1 MCFIMLGG
9 EDMSSNGI
17 KQKIIITA
25 IKCIEKEGIHSAT
38 IRKIADMAG
47 VNVAAINYHFGS
59 KEQLFKIVMKATLNE
74 SFVQNINDY
83 EDMWQSDTK
92 KALRFFLEDTLEGA
106 INYPNITKAHL
117 ADTFNKSDYNTNT
130 VHRLN
135 DFLTTLHNLVKL
147 ELRSE
152 TGRESKIAVSQL
164 FAPILMFGM
173 MPDLLNEF
181 LNFDLKDKENQQEFV
196 QTLLNN
202 FCK

>member
-1 MCFIMLGG
+1 MGK
-9 EDMSSNGI
+9 EEV
-17 KQKIIITA
+17 KRKIIQTTIE
-25 IKCIEKEGIHSAT
+25 CIEQEGIQGAT
-38 IRKIADMAG
+38 IRKIADLAG

-59 KEQLFKIVMKATLNE
+59 KEQLFKIVMNATLNE

-130 VHRLN
+130 VYRLN

-152 TGRESKIAVSQL
+152 TEIESKIAVSQL
-164 FAPILMFGM
+164 FASILMFGM

-181 LNFDLKDKENQQEFV
+181 LNFDLKDKENQQIFV

>member
-1 MCFIMLGG
+1 MGK
-9 EDMSSNGI
+9 EEV
-17 KQKIIITA
+17 KRKIIQTTIE
-25 IKCIEKEGIHSAT
+25 CIEQEGIQGAT
-38 IRKIADMAG
+38 IRKIADLAG

-59 KEQLFKIVMKATLNE
+59 KEQLFKIVMNATLNE

-83 EDMWQSDTK
+83 KEMWQSDTK
-92 KALRFFLEDTLEGA
+92 KALQLFFEDTLEGA

-130 VHRLN
+130 VHRFN
-135 DFLTTLHNLVKL
+135 EFLTTLHDLIKL

-152 TGRESKIAVSQL
+152 TKIESKIAVSQL
-164 FAPILMFGM
+164 FASILMIGM

-181 LNFDLKDKENQQEFV
+181 LNFDLKNKENQQIFV

>member
-1 MCFIMLGG
+1 MGK
-9 EDMSSNGI
+9 EEV
-17 KQKIIITA
+17 KRKIIQTTIE
-25 IKCIEKEGIHSAT
+25 CIEQEGIQGAT
-38 IRKIADMAG
+38 IRKIADLAG

-59 KEQLFKIVMKATLNE
+59 KEQLFKIVMNATLNE

-83 EDMWQSDTK
+83 KEMWQSDTK
-92 KALRFFLEDTLEGA
+92 KALQLFFEDTLEGA

-130 VHRLN
+130 VYRLN

-152 TGRESKIAVSQL
+152 TEIESKIAVSQL
-164 FAPILMFGM
+164 FASILMFGM

-181 LNFDLKDKENQQEFV
+181 LNFDLKNKENQQIFV

>member
-1 MCFIMLGG
+1 MGK
-9 EDMSSNGI
+9 EEV
-17 KQKIIITA
+17 KRKIIQTTIE
-25 IKCIEKEGIHSAT
+25 CIEQEGIQGAT
-38 IRKIADMAG
+38 IRKIADLAG

-59 KEQLFKIVMKATLNE
+59 KEQLFKIVMNATLNE

-130 VHRLN
+130 VYRLN

-152 TGRESKIAVSQL
+152 TEIESKIAVSQL
-164 FAPILMFGM
+164 FASILMFGM

-202 FCK
+202 YCK